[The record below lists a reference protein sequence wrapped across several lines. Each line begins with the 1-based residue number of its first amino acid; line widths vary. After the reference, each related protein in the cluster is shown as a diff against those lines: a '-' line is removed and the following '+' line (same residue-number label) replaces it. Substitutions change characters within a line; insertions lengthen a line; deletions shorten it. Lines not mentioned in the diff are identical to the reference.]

1 MKKKLEKLPHL
12 TVSRFV
18 YFSPGAFQSLNGKV
32 DLSEPEYM
40 NTLEMYEEHLQ
51 SLREKSRLRVIASEL
66 TMATNPAVR

>member
-1 MKKKLEKLPHL
+1 M
-12 TVSRFV
+12 
-18 YFSPGAFQSLNGKV
+18 NGKV